1 MELLQSGCLLQ
12 RRVPG
17 SLALPSD
24 TAMQA
29 RQGLVHQVS
38 GAGLSGLYSRHR

>member
-38 GAGLSGLYSRHR
+38 GGRAERTLL